1 MLNREEYN
9 ATFNCEL
16 SQEAFDTIMGNPVK
30 IQDAEE
36 LIFVDPDTHEKTIF
50 KRVKEE
56 SE

>member
-9 ATFNCEL
+9 ATFNCDL

-30 IQDAEE
+30 IQDAYE
-36 LIFVDPDTHEKTIF
+36 LIIVDPFTREKITF